1 MAAFTSSFDVSVSMV
16 DSARSGYNIVSRP
29 NTGPGS
35 GSSSGSSSSSSGRRP
50 EAPEAHG
57 EDG

>member
-1 MAAFTSSFDVSVSMV
+1 MAAFASSFDASVSMV

-35 GSSSGSSSSSSGRRP
+35 GSSSSSGSSSTGRR
-50 EAPEAHG
+50 G
-57 EDG
+57 N